1 MSSLHEVSV
10 VDLYKQLSR
19 YGIELPESM
28 LEGIDAPEAPEAPAE
43 ENVLEGCS
51 VIELFADVEIDNY
64 PEADTCCWMEP
75 LFFFSSTKG
84 GSHVAFAR

>member
-51 VIELFADVEIDNY
+51 VIELFADVEIDDY
-64 PEADTCCWMEP
+64 PEVDSFWMEP

-84 GSHVAFAR
+84 ASHVAFAR

>member
-1 MSSLHEVSV
+1 MSSLDVISA
-10 VDLYKQLSR
+10 VDLYKQMSR

-28 LEGIDAPEAPEAPAE
+28 LERIDAQDAPEAPA

-51 VIELFADVEIDNY
+51 VIELFADVEIDDY
-64 PEADTCCWMEP
+64 PEVDSFWMEP

>member
-28 LEGIDAPEAPEAPAE
+28 LERIDAQDAPEAPA

-51 VIELFADVEIDNY
+51 VIELFADVEIDDY
-64 PEADTCCWMEP
+64 PDLYSSSWMEP

-84 GSHVAFAR
+84 GSHVALAR

>member
-1 MSSLHEVSV
+1 MSSLDVIST

-28 LEGIDAPEAPEAPAE
+28 LERVDAQDAPDTPAE

-51 VIELFADVEIDNY
+51 VIELFADVEIDDY
-64 PEADTCCWMEP
+64 PEMDSCWMEP
-75 LFFFSSTKG
+75 LIFFSSTKG